1 MPSDKVPKGALRWT
15 PTGKRKIGWSK
26 TTWQRTVMK
35 EPVEF
40 DLTLGK
46 TVANTDRTGLIGN
59 VLLRLHVFIRDGEI
73 EMDRDRTS

>member
-1 MPSDKVPKGALRWT
+1 
-15 PTGKRKIGWSK
+15 
-26 TTWQRTVMK
+26 MK

-59 VLLRLHVFIRDGEI
+59 VLVAAACLYTG
-73 EMDRDRTS
+73 